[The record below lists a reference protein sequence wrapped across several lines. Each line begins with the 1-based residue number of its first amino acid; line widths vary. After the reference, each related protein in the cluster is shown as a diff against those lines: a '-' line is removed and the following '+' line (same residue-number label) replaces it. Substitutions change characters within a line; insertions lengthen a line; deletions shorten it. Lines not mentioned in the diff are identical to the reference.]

1 MKPLSQKQELFAIA
15 VANGETPTEAY
26 HRAWPKASR
35 KTCTEQG
42 SRITRVC
49 NVAARIEE
57 IHQEKRTAEAAL
69 YAQATAS
76 VVEEFRGKLLT
87 SYRRRQLLQARAENP
102 LLTEQALVAILTLDA
117 RLAGDLIEKQE
128 LTGKDGVPLPS
139 VVPSIV
145 VNMPAALVG
154 RRPLAP
160 LNGNS

>member
-1 MKPLSQKQELFAIA
+1 MITLPDKQERFATA
-15 VANGETPTEAY
+15 LANGERGCDAYSKLFPNATRKSATE
-26 HRAWPKASR
+26 KASQWAR
-35 KTCTEQG
+35 RDNIK
-42 SRITRVC
+42 S
-49 NVAARIEE
+49 RIEE
-57 IHQEKRTAEAAL
+57 VQQGKRTAEAAL